1 MGFEKAVW
9 VVILLFKICCG
20 LADKGWQTEIT
31 NVRPLKCPHGPILSN
46 VTLTH
51 ELRAGKFSRLGMADS
66 METCIQMCCDKD
78 DCEMAFMPGDHCY
91 GVDCFSQEHC
101 EITTVKPRNLSVKI
115 AAVRP
120 IVVNPAK
127 DQIAVSV
134 EDPSTQEELHCTQS
148 PILKNVTLRGGIKA
162 GNFSDLGDEKNM
174 HMCIALCCERKTCDL
189 AFMIGGTCVA
199 VDCFSE
205 ELCQAVKARPTQYE
219 PQIAFI
225 RRRELQRPKANSG
238 LSRKANV
245 LPTAPSPQIPT
256 MKIHEIISDKLPH
269 PTILKT
275 SSCSSSKIYPNVT
288 LLGGIK
294 SGNFTSLGK
303 TRNMQECIGKS
314 CDLGQGDMAFMLGSY
329 CYSVSCYSD
338 RVCQTIPAQPS
349 KFYPRIAFLKWA
361 PKITEEELLEDE
373 GAGYPSIPKCTRSH
387 ILYNHTLLGGLRAGN
402 FTEIAEVDSI
412 ETCAALC
419 CAEQTC
425 DLALLL
431 GENCYAGD
439 CASKELCIPV
449 PVHQMANRGS
459 RIAYI
464 TSRKKVEEPGS
475 DWSLWYIIVGSIA
488 IGIGLTGILWT
499 ILTCWYRGRRLRSK
513 DEPSDH
519 FTLMNGS
526 GETQQRLEVLPQGW
540 NLQEFGQQH
549 KNSGRFLKNGPMFL
563 SDTESDSDDDDEDS
577 IAPPSRSKI
586 PVRAEFQ
593 KRPLSFNGPPP
604 PYTVHRNDGPGVLSM
619 SSKARRDM
627 QNL

>member
-1 MGFEKAVW
+1 MDLGKAVL
-9 VVILLFKICCG
+9 VFGLLSKISRG
-20 LADKGWQTEIT
+20 LTDKGWESEIT
-31 NVRPLKCPHGPILSN
+31 NVRPLKCPHGPVLTN

-51 ELRAGKFSRLGMADS
+51 ELRAGKFSRLGMAND

-78 DCEMAFMPGDHCY
+78 DCEMAFMPGKHCY
-91 GVDCFSQEHC
+91 GVDCFSPEHC
-101 EITTVKPRNLSVKI
+101 EIKTVKSSNLTVKI

-189 AFMIGGTCVA
+189 AFMIGGTCIA

-205 ELCQAVKARPTQYE
+205 ELCQAVKARPTKYE

-225 RRRELQRPKANSG
+225 RRRELQRPKPNPI

-245 LPTAPSPQIPT
+245 LPTVPRPEVPT

-275 SSCSSSKIYPNVT
+275 STCSSSKIYPNVT

-303 TRNMQECIGKS
+303 TKNMQECIGKS

-349 KFYPRIAFLKWA
+349 RFYPRIAFLKWA

-402 FTEIAEVDSI
+402 FTQIAEVDSI

-449 PVHQMANRGS
+449 PVNQAANKGSQM
-459 RIAYI
+459 AYI
-464 TSRKKVEEPGS
+464 TSRKKVEEQGS
-475 DWSLWYIIVGSIA
+475 DWSLWYIVVGSIA

-499 ILTCWYRGRRLRSK
+499 ILTCWHRGRRLRSK

-519 FTLMNGS
+519 FTMINES
-526 GETQQRLEVLPQGW
+526 GESQRKLEMLPQGW
-540 NLQEFGQQH
+540 NLQQFGQQFN
-549 KNSGRFLKNGPMFL
+549 NSGTFLKNGPMFL
-563 SDTESDSDDDDEDS
+563 SDTESDSDENEEPT
-577 IAPPSRSKI
+577 APPPRSKI
-586 PVRAEFQ
+586 PIRADPQ
-593 KRPLSFNGPPP
+593 RRSLSFNGPPP
-604 PYTVHRNDGPGVLSM
+604 PYTEQKNDNRPSVISM
-619 SSKARRDM
+619 NSKTRRAM

>member
-1 MGFEKAVW
+1 MGVEKSIIIV
-9 VVILLFKICCG
+9 LLFKFSRA
-20 LADKGWQTEIT
+20 LTDKGLESEIT
-31 NVRPLKCPHGPILSN
+31 NVRPLKCPHGPILTN

-51 ELRAGKFSRLGMADS
+51 ELRAGKFSRLGMADD

-78 DCEMAFMPGDHCY
+78 DCEMAFMPGTHCY

-101 EITTVKPRNLSVKI
+101 EITTVKPSNLTMQI

-189 AFMIGGTCVA
+189 AFMIGGTCIA

-205 ELCQAVKARPTQYE
+205 ELCQAVKARPTKYD

-225 RRRELQRPKANSG
+225 RRRELQRPKPNPYPN
-238 LSRKANV
+238 LSRKANF
-245 LPTAPSPQIPT
+245 LPTAPSSEVPT

-275 SSCSSSKIYPNVT
+275 STCSASKIYPNVT

-303 TRNMQECIGKS
+303 TKNMQECIGRS

-373 GAGYPSIPKCTRSH
+373 GAGYTAIPKCTRSH

-402 FTEIAEVDSI
+402 FTQIAEVDSI

-449 PVHQMANRGS
+449 PARPTSNKSSQ
-459 RIAYI
+459 IAYI
-464 TSRKKVEEPGS
+464 TSRKKVEEPGT

-488 IGIGLTGILWT
+488 IGIGVTGILWT
-499 ILTCWYRGRRLRSK
+499 VLTCWHRGRRLRPQ

-519 FTLMNGS
+519 FKMINEC
-526 GETQQRLEVLPQGW
+526 GESPPGLEMLPQGW
-540 NLQEFGQQH
+540 DIQQFGQQVN
-549 KNSGRFLKNGPMFL
+549 NSGRFLKNGPMFL
-563 SDTESDSDDDDEDS
+563 SDTESDSDDNEEAV
-577 IAPPSRSKI
+577 APPRSKI
-586 PVRAEFQ
+586 PIRQ
-593 KRPLSFNGPPP
+593 PQSLRRPLSFNGPPP
-604 PYTVHRNDGPGVLSM
+604 PYGVERDNGPSVISLN
-619 SSKARRDM
+619 SKARRAM